1 MKLDATSTQPRDITP
16 PATHRLSMTTVLILA
31 AASGLSV
38 ANIYYA
44 QPLLDLIAR
53 DLALPVASTGL
64 VVTLTQIGY
73 ALGLILAVPLG
84 DLIDPRRV
92 AVGQSMLSVVAL
104 VVVGTAQT
112 EHVLLAGMLA
122 VGFFAVIV
130 QVLVA
135 FAATL
140 SAPNERGKAVGL
152 VTSGIV
158 IGILAARFVSGVI
171 ADLGGWRSVYLASA
185 GMTLVMAITLFCV
198 LPRHRPRHDGTSYLS
213 VLRSIPAPFIND
225 PVVRLRGILALL
237 IFAAF
242 STLWTSLVLPLS
254 VEPFELNHTQ
264 IGLFGLIGMAG
275 ATAAASAGTL
285 TDKGFGGRTTSVALA
300 FLLASWGLIA
310 LLPQSTLA
318 LVAGIVLLDFAVQ
331 AVHVTNQSIIFAIYP
346 NARSRLV
353 GGYMCFYSA
362 GSAIGAIASTATFA
376 TAGWRG
382 VSLLGAG
389 FSAMALMVWVL
400 SLRRGSTR
408 RAVTCLAVNPAPST
422 PSN

>member
-1 MKLDATSTQPRDITP
+1 MRPDATSTQPHDTTTP
-16 PATHRLSMTTVLILA
+16 VTHRLSMRTILILA
-31 AASGLSV
+31 VASGLSV

-44 QPLLDLIAR
+44 QPLLDLMAR
-53 DLALPVASTGL
+53 DLALPLASAGL

-73 ALGLILAVPLG
+73 ALGLVLAVPLG

-92 AVGQSMLSVVAL
+92 AVGQSILSVVAL
-104 VVVGTAQT
+104 VVVATAPS
-112 EHVLLAGMLA
+112 ERVLLAGMFT

-185 GMTLVMAITLFCV
+185 AMTFIMAITLFRV
-198 LPRHRPRHDGTSYLS
+198 LPHHRPRHDRSNYWS
-213 VLRSIPAPFIND
+213 VVRSIPAPFLND
-225 PVVRLRGILALL
+225 RIVRLRGILALL

-254 VEPFELNHTQ
+254 TGPYAMTHTQ

-275 ATAAASAGTL
+275 ATAAAGAGTL
-285 TDKGFGGRTTSVALA
+285 ADKGLGGRTTSVALTI
-300 FLLASWGLIA
+300 LLASWGLIA
-310 LLPQSTLA
+310 LLPQSIPA
-318 LVAGIVLLDFAVQ
+318 LIAGIVLLDFAVQ

-353 GGYMCFYSA
+353 GGYMCFYSV
-362 GSAIGAIASTATFA
+362 GSAVGAIASTAAFA
-376 TAGWRG
+376 YAGWRG

-389 FSAMALMVWVL
+389 FSALALMVWAM
-400 SLRRGSTR
+400 SAWRESARP
-408 RAVTCLAVNPAPST
+408 AVTCSGANPAAPAS
-422 PSN
+422 SN

>member
-1 MKLDATSTQPRDITP
+1 MKLDATSGQPDDTTIP
-16 PATHRLSMTTVLILA
+16 SKQQLSLMTALILA
-31 AASGLSV
+31 MASGLSV

-44 QPLLDLIAR
+44 QPLLDLMAR
-53 DLALPVASTGL
+53 ELALPVASAGL

-73 ALGLILAVPLG
+73 AFGLILAVPLG

-92 AVGQSMLSVVAL
+92 AVGQSLLSVVAL
-104 VVVGTAQT
+104 AVVATAQS

-122 VGFFAVIV
+122 VGFFAVVV

-140 SAPNERGKAVGL
+140 SAPAERGKAVGL

-185 GMTLVMAITLFCV
+185 GVTLVMAITLFCV
-198 LPRHRPRHDGTSYLS
+198 LPPHHPQHNGASYLS
-213 VLRSIPAPFIND
+213 VLRSIPAPFLND

-237 IFAAF
+237 IFASF

-254 VEPFELNHTQ
+254 AEPYVMTHTQ

-275 ATAAASAGTL
+275 ATAAASAGAL
-285 TDKGFGGRTTSVALA
+285 ADKGLGGRITSVALA
-300 FLLASWGLIA
+300 MIVAAWGLVA
-310 LLPQSTLA
+310 LLPQSIPA

-331 AVHVTNQSIIFAIYP
+331 AVHVTNQSMIFSIYP

-353 GGYMCFYSA
+353 GGYMCFYSV
-362 GSAIGAIASTATFA
+362 GSAVGAIGSTAAFA
-376 TAGWRG
+376 TAGWHG
-382 VSLLGAG
+382 VALLGAG
-389 FSAMALMVWVL
+389 FSAVALIVWAI
-400 SLRRGSTR
+400 SSRRRSVR
-408 RAVTCLAVNPAPST
+408 SAATCSAA
-422 PSN
+422 SN

>member
-1 MKLDATSTQPRDITP
+1 MQTNATSAAQDSAMP
-16 PATHRLSMTTVLILA
+16 PAAPRLSTVTILILA
-31 AASGLSV
+31 LASGLSV

-44 QPLLDLIAR
+44 QPLLDLMAR
-53 DLALPVASTGL
+53 DLGFPVASAGL

-73 ALGLILAVPLG
+73 ALGLIFAVPLG

-92 AVGQSMLSVVAL
+92 AVGQGMLSVVAL
-104 VVVGTAQT
+104 VAVGTAQN
-112 EHVLLAGMLA
+112 ERVLLAGMLA

-140 SAPNERGKAVGL
+140 SAPGERGKAVGL
-152 VTSGIV
+152 VTSGVV
-158 IGILAARFVSGVI
+158 IGILAARFVSGFI
-171 ADLGGWRSVYLASA
+171 ADLGGWRAVYLASA
-185 GMTLVMAITLFCV
+185 GMTLIMAITLFCV
-198 LPRHRPRHDGTSYLS
+198 LPPHRPQHDGTNYLS
-213 VLRSIPAPFIND
+213 VLRSIPAPFMKD
-225 PVVRLRGILALL
+225 SVARLRGVLALL

-254 VEPFELNHTQ
+254 AEPFMLNHTQ

-285 TDKGFGGRTTSVALA
+285 ADKGFSGRITSAALA
-300 FLLASWGLIA
+300 ILLVSWGLIA
-310 LLPQSTLA
+310 LLPQSIPA

-346 NARSRLV
+346 NTRSRLV
-353 GGYMCFYSA
+353 GGYMCFYSV
-362 GSAIGAIASTATFA
+362 GSAVGAIASTAAFA
-376 TAGWRG
+376 HTGWRG

-389 FSAMALMVWVL
+389 FSATALLVWTI
-400 SLRRGSTR
+400 SSWRGSTQN
-408 RAVTCLAVNPAPST
+408 AVACSAADASA
-422 PSN
+422 SSS